1 MGLLD
6 EERKLTLLFF
16 GLHPKEVL
24 GASFQAAHKRDILG
38 YFLGS
43 S

>member
-6 EERKLTLLFF
+6 EERKLTLLF
-16 GLHPKEVL
+16 L
-24 GASFQAAHKRDILG
+24 GCTQKRFLGDSFQAAHKRDILG